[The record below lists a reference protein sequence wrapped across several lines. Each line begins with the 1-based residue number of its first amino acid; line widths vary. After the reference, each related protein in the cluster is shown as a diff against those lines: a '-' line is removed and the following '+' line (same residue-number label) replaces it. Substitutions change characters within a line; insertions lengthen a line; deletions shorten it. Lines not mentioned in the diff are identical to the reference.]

1 MKHIISLSSYLK
13 KFSTTCAFCLHT
25 NEKCGI
31 INMMDNQKQNESS
44 AEEFVNLLVDR
55 AVAEHASDIH
65 IEPRAR
71 DIRIRL
77 RIDGV
82 LHELGTKPLYEL
94 DSILNRI
101 RVLSDLDIATRVTAQ
116 EGHFIKQIGTPI
128 PENQKT
134 AKKEPP
140 TKGGFS
146 DKLTSLLFSG
156 NSDAAESPPKENA
169 SDASVPQNRVI
180 DVRVSL
186 FPTTYGDAT
195 VMRLLSRQ
203 EMLLGLDK
211 IGMDPKTLATFR
223 NLISKIYGMVLITG
237 PSGAGKTTTLYSILQ
252 EIRNAEKNIITLE
265 DPVELNLENI
275 RQSQVEPEH
284 GLTLASGIQRILRQ
298 DPDAIMIGE
307 IRDPL
312 TAEQAIRASLMGRI
326 VFSTI
331 HSNTT
336 LGTIARLIDMNVER
350 SLIAY
355 ALNGVL
361 AQRLVRKICAQCQ
374 TTYIPEP
381 EYLKYFSI
389 EAGEHEF
396 IKGKG
401 CDACRHTGFLGRTG
415 IFEVIELDDSLQAL
429 IIEKAPMSALQEY
442 VATAKLKTLKQDA
455 LKKVLSGITTI
466 EEAAHSV

>member
-1 MKHIISLSSYLK
+1 
-13 KFSTTCAFCLHT
+13 
-25 NEKCGI
+25 
-31 INMMDNQKQNESS
+31 MDNQKQTESS

-101 RVLSDLDIATRVTAQ
+101 RVLADLDIATRITAQ

-128 PENQKT
+128 ENQKT
-134 AKKEPP
+134 EKKEPP
-140 TKGGFS
+140 KKGGFS
-146 DKLTSLLFSG
+146 EKLTSLLFSEDSG
-156 NSDAAESPPKENA
+156 AASPVPAENAAE
-169 SDASVPQNRVI
+169 ASVPQSHVI

-203 EMLLGLDK
+203 EMLFGLDK
-211 IGMDPKTLATFR
+211 IGMDPKTLTTFR
-223 NLISKIYGMVLITG
+223 SLISKIYGMVLITG

-252 EIRNAEKNIITLE
+252 EIRNAEKNIVTLE

-284 GLTLASGIQRILRQ
+284 GLTFASGIQRILRQ

-312 TAEQAIRASLMGRI
+312 TAEQAIRAALMGRI

-361 AQRLVRKICAQCQ
+361 AQRLVRKICSQCQ
-374 TTYIPEP
+374 ITYIPEP
-381 EYLKYFSI
+381 EYLTYFSI
-389 EAGEHEF
+389 EVGEHEF
-396 IKGKG
+396 MKGKG
-401 CDACRHTGFLGRTG
+401 CGNCHHTGFLGRTG
-415 IFEVIELDDSLQAL
+415 IFEVIELDDPLQAL